1 MRKFRKFM
9 FILTI
14 IFAVLTFLGL
24 ATLIVSSKELADT
37 FFDCIILL
45 ISAASIAIAIFSQL
59 SADKERRRIEKMVH
73 ELSEI
78 DKKTEEDYKTDEN
91 IRRKLD
97 KILALEEEIYKKAGG
112 RKNVK
117 KVEKHA
123 N

>member
-14 IFAVLTFLGL
+14 VFAVLTFLGL
-24 ATLIVSSKELADT
+24 VLLIVSSKELADS

-59 SADKERRRIEKMVH
+59 AADKEQRHIEKIVH
-73 ELSEI
+73 DVNAI
-78 DKKTEEDYKTDEN
+78 GKKTQEDYKTDEG

-97 KILALEEEIYKKAGG
+97 KILSLEEEIYKKVGG
-112 RKNVK
+112 RKDIK
-117 KVEKHA
+117 KVE
-123 N
+123 NGD

>member
-14 IFAVLTFLGL
+14 VFAVLTFLGL
-24 ATLIVSSKELADT
+24 VLLIVSSKELADT

-59 SADKERRRIEKMVH
+59 AADKEQRHIEKIVH
-73 ELSEI
+73 DVNAI
-78 DKKTEEDYKTDEN
+78 DKKTQEDYKTDEG

-97 KILALEEEIYKKAGG
+97 KILSLEEEIYKKVGG
-112 RKNVK
+112 RKDIK
-117 KVEKHA
+117 KVE
-123 N
+123 NGD

>member
-14 IFAVLTFLGL
+14 VFAVLTFLGL
-24 ATLIVSSKELADT
+24 VLLIVSSKELADT

-59 SADKERRRIEKMVH
+59 AADKEQRHIEKIVH
-73 ELSEI
+73 DVNAI
-78 DKKTEEDYKTDEN
+78 GKKTQEDYKTDEG

-97 KILALEEEIYKKAGG
+97 KILSLEEEIYKKVGG
-112 RKNVK
+112 RKDIK
-117 KVEKHA
+117 KVE
-123 N
+123 NGD

>member
-14 IFAVLTFLGL
+14 VFAVLTFLGL
-24 ATLIVSSKELADT
+24 VLLIVSSKELADT

-59 SADKERRRIEKMVH
+59 AADKEQRHIEKIVH
-73 ELSEI
+73 DVNAI
-78 DKKTEEDYKTDEN
+78 YKKTQEDYKTDEG

-97 KILALEEEIYKKAGG
+97 KILSLEEEIYKKVGG
-112 RKNVK
+112 RKDIK
-117 KVEKHA
+117 KVE
-123 N
+123 NGD

>member
-14 IFAVLTFLGL
+14 VFAVLTFLGL
-24 ATLIVSSKELADT
+24 VLLIVSSKELADS

-59 SADKERRRIEKMVH
+59 AADKEQRHIEKIVH
-73 ELSEI
+73 DVNAI
-78 DKKTEEDYKTDEN
+78 DKKTQEDYKTDEG

-97 KILALEEEIYKKAGG
+97 KILSLEEEIYKKVGG
-112 RKNVK
+112 RKDIK
-117 KVEKHA
+117 KVEK
-123 N
+123 NGD